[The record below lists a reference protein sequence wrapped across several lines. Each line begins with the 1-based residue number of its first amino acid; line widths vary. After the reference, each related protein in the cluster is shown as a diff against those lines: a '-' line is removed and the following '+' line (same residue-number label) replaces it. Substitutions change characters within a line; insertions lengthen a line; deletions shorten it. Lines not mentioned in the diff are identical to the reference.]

1 MLVVIIHSLLPFDL
15 DAHNTLYEII
25 ILEVHKT
32 LLRYIPSSKTF
43 SESSEFHTA
52 GNVIIKCNLSTS
64 AVSPCDCTHCLWAQS
79 KSHIHQ
85 GFLQFLTVHCTTS
98 IIVKSYEV
106 LLPAIDHSPE
116 FFKFIKSQRARHI
129 PIQH

>member
-1 MLVVIIHSLLPFDL
+1 MIIHVLLRFDL
-15 DAHNTLYEII
+15 DAHNTLYEVI

-32 LLRYIPSSKTF
+32 LLSCIPSSKAF

-52 GNVIIKCNLSTS
+52 GNVIIKCNLSLS
-64 AVSPCDCTHCLWAQS
+64 AVALCDCGHSLWAQS

-85 GFLQFLTVHCTTS
+85 GFLQFLTIHCATS
-98 IIVKSYEV
+98 ITVKTYKV

-116 FFKFIKSQRARHI
+116 FFKLVKSQCARHI
-129 PIQH
+129 PI